1 LKQRLPLVTTVI
13 LSLVFVTG
21 FAARAAAED
30 APVLKERTL
39 FETPR
44 LHVTFPSA
52 SLAAQTATAA
62 ATTNTNGTNDHQF
75 GVGLRLSAEH
85 GGIGAGVRYFFY
97 GGPLGVQAEISRFGV
112 DMSGHN
118 FDSVRFAPS
127 VIYRFVEQKFN
138 GPVSL
143 MPYAGGGLSFVHS
156 NFDEAVFGTGTDD
169 TSLGVLLFGGV
180 EIFFTKIPPLSVSGE
195 LTFASNDDVSSSFGT
210 ASLGG
215 ITFTA
220 SGHWY
225 FW

>member
-1 LKQRLPLVTTVI
+1 LKQRLPLVTTAI
-13 LSLVFVTG
+13 LSLVFMTG

-39 FETPR
+39 FESPR
-44 LHVTFPSA
+44 LRVMFPTA

-62 ATTNTNGTNDHQF
+62 ATTNTNGTNEHQF
-75 GVGLRLSAEH
+75 GVGLRLSAES
-85 GGIGAGVRYFFY
+85 GGIGANVRYFFY
-97 GGPLGVQAEISRFGV
+97 SGPLGIQADISRFGS
-112 DMSGHN
+112 DLSGHD

-143 MPYAGGGLSFVHS
+143 TPYAGGGLSFVHS
-156 NFDEAVFGTGTDD
+156 NFDEAIFGTSTDD

-215 ITFTA
+215 VSFSA
-220 SGHWY
+220 MGHWY